1 MRVSPLGYKERI
13 VAGAAGARGACRGLA
28 ESQRKTFL
36 MRVNDPLSNVLLCEC
51 VNFFSSPKVPKAP
64 KENAAL
70 SKMPDPPTLDTTP
83 PPAPE
88 PIPPAPTTSKLEV
101 QQAEDDQ
108 REQAARRKGV
118 RATLIAGETGGFS
131 PATEGKKT
139 LLG

>member
-1 MRVSPLGYKERI
+1 MG
-13 VAGAAGARGACRGLA
+13 VAGIDGARGACRSLA
-28 ESQRKTFL
+28 ESQRKTLL
-36 MRVNDPLSNVLLCEC
+36 MRVNDPLSNALLCEC

-64 KENAAL
+64 KENKAL
-70 SKMPDPPTLDTTP
+70 AKMPAPPKLDTTP

-88 PIPPAPTTSKLEV
+88 PIPPPPTESKLEV

-118 RATLIAGETGGFS
+118 RATLIAGETGGFN
-131 PATEGKKT
+131 PATESKKT

>member
-1 MRVSPLGYKERI
+1 MPGLVVRGVR
-13 VAGAAGARGACRGLA
+13 AGAWRNPKG
-28 ESQRKTFL
+28 KPFF
-36 MRVNDPLSNVLLCEC
+36 MRVNDPLSNALLCEC

-64 KENAAL
+64 KENTAL
-70 SKMPDPPTLDTTP
+70 SKMPDPPKLDTTP

-118 RATLIAGETGGFS
+118 RATLIAGETGGFT
-131 PATEGKKT
+131 PATDGKKT

>member
-1 MRVSPLGYKERI
+1 
-13 VAGAAGARGACRGLA
+13 
-28 ESQRKTFL
+28 
-36 MRVNDPLSNVLLCEC
+36 MRVNDPLSNALLCEC

-64 KENAAL
+64 KQSESAV
-70 SKMPDPPTLDTTP
+70 SKMPDPPKLDTTP

-118 RATLIAGETGGFS
+118 RATLIAGETGGFT
-131 PATEGKKT
+131 PATDGKKT